1 MPMSKN
7 VDSMCLVEELSIH
20 KASNIRVRL
29 LKAISVNNVLI
40 MINIL
45 RGCNIK
51 MCCVCMHSEVYTH
64 TSHTVC
70 ACGEDLVV
78 NGSDQAESY
87 LLFHV
92 GFDFPPRGEEDT
104 SCITT
109 ERKCIYLSIYLHRFF
124 IVSCMQTMFL
134 SYLGFTCRILILVFF
149 CFPNSDKSQDIWR
162 EDCVA

>member
-1 MPMSKN
+1 
-7 VDSMCLVEELSIH
+7 
-20 KASNIRVRL
+20 
-29 LKAISVNNVLI
+29 

-70 ACGEDLVV
+70 VCGEDLVV

-109 ERKCIYLSIYLHRFF
+109 ERKCISIYPSIYLHRFF
-124 IVSCMQTMFL
+124 IVSCMQTTFL
-134 SYLGFTCRILILVFF
+134 SHLGFTCRILILVYF
-149 CFPNSDKSQDIWR
+149 CVSQTVIRAKISGEKIVSPSNSSSPYMKMIQYEIKMIKVR
-162 EDCVA
+162 ALVMHTYPCPPLPF